1 MIRPPAS
8 TASEFWPT
16 GRVQIV
22 RDRCGSSGRRYE
34 GTGGGRMR
42 GGRPDQEADVAVVD
56 ASDDLA
62 EADGCP
68 IGELNFD
75 ARIPRHSGGAS
86 VSFAYLPEVLDEL
99 RMSFR
104 ILDVEVGAQHSQPH
118 GERLRSI

>member
-1 MIRPPAS
+1 MR
-8 TASEFWPT
+8 
-16 GRVQIV
+16 
-22 RDRCGSSGRRYE
+22 

-75 ARIPRHSGGAS
+75 AWIPRHSGGAS

-104 ILDVEVGAQHSQPH
+104 ILDVEVGAQHSQPR
-118 GERLRSI
+118 GERLRGIGAELDPAAVLVNRLDDELLR